1 LTVAEVCG
9 IQLDN
14 ISGVRMTNT
23 RLLFALTCLNLV
35 LLTALLIERVQPA
48 FAKPTVSPVLRG
60 SALEIVDARGRTRAQ
75 LGVFPPSTVGGKN
88 YPETVL
94 FRLIDPQSGPVVK
107 IGAGSN
113 GGAIGLTDGAD
124 RGVQIFAHDTGS
136 LVRIVDR
143 SGREKIVRP

>member
-1 LTVAEVCG
+1 MLG
-9 IQLDN
+9 K
-14 ISGVRMTNT
+14 
-23 RLLFALTCLNLV
+23 RLLLVLTCLNLA
-35 LLTALLIERVQPA
+35 LLTANLIDRVQPA
-48 FAKPTVSPVLRG
+48 FAKQNSLAVLRG
-60 SALEIVDARGRTRAQ
+60 SALEIVDTRGRVRAQ
-75 LGVFPPSTVGGKN
+75 IGVLPPSTVGGKN

-94 FRLIDPQSGPVVK
+94 LRLIDPKSGPVVK

-143 SGREKIVRP
+143 RGREKIMRP

>member
-1 LTVAEVCG
+1 
-9 IQLDN
+9 
-14 ISGVRMTNT
+14 MTNP
-23 RLLFALTCLNLV
+23 RLLFALTLLNLL
-35 LLTALLIERVQPA
+35 LLTGTLIQRTQPA
-48 FAKPTVSPVLRG
+48 FANGTSPILRG
-60 SALEIVDARGRTRAQ
+60 SALEIVDGEGRMRAQ
-75 LGVFPPSTVGGKN
+75 LGVFPPSTVEGKR

-94 FRLIDPQSGPVVK
+94 FRLIDPTSGPVVK

-143 SGREKIVRP
+143 RAKERIMRP